1 MLTFRV
7 PTPTF
12 PLYDKSDSRLLDD
25 IQAVVGAGP
34 IIHSLA
40 LALEAY
46 YVAIDATVLIKLVEE
61 LEPAMPSIQMIPL
74 GDLDKL
80 LHLTSVYLEMLHG
93 SYVVSHR
100 LQPVCP
106 DQEFQYYDY
115 ILAPGTS
122 IA

>member
-1 MLTFRV
+1 M
-7 PTPTF
+7 
-12 PLYDKSDSRLLDD
+12 DD
-25 IQAVVGAGP
+25 IQALVGAGP
-34 IIHSLA
+34 ITHSLA

-46 YVAIDATVLIKLVEE
+46 YVAIDASVLTKLMEE
-61 LEPAMPSIQMIPL
+61 LEPAMPSIQMTPL

-80 LHLTSVYLEMLHG
+80 PHLTSVYLEMLHV

-106 DQEFQYYDY
+106 DQGFQYYDY